1 MSYDDNWIYNDGTIY
16 ESSETKFNTPNI
28 EIEFCYDSTPMQ
40 FIGLKDKNGVNIYE
54 GDIVTFD
61 NREIG
66 GEIVEGEIMWNDDI
80 TLAPLSY
87 GIWAR
92 KGFVKTDFLGEI
104 EVIGNIYET
113 N

>member
-1 MSYDDNWIYNDGTIY
+1 
-16 ESSETKFNTPNI
+16 
-28 EIEFCYDSTPMQ
+28 MQ
-40 FIGLKDKNGVNIYE
+40 YIGLKDKTGVDIYE

-66 GEIVEGEIMWNDDI
+66 GDVIEGEIMWNDDI

-87 GIWAR
+87 GIWAK